1 MYIEFHTDPTVSA
14 FPEMLLALVLI
25 VLHVAKETA
34 AAVMQVIHYFE
45 TALADGMR
53 APLLVLPVNPKLQKA
68 RVHVFLISGL
78 LANKAGCRY

>member
-34 AAVMQVIHYFE
+34 AAVM
-45 TALADGMR
+45 
-53 APLLVLPVNPKLQKA
+53 
-68 RVHVFLISGL
+68 
-78 LANKAGCRY
+78 